1 MTYQQT
7 LDYLFSQL
15 PMFQRIG
22 ASAYKV
28 DLSNTT
34 ELCNLLGNPQHH
46 FKSVHIAGTN
56 GKGST
61 SHMLASIL
69 QEAGYTVGLYTSPH
83 LIDFRE
89 RIKINGEMISEQEVV
104 DFVTKYKK
112 DFEKINLSFFEWTVG
127 LAFDYFSNQKVD
139 IAVVETGLG
148 GRLDSTNVIIPEI
161 SIITNIGKDHMQFLG
176 DTLEKI
182 AVEKAGIIKKNV
194 PIIIGETQPEIKHVF
209 VSKAKELGSAIYFAD
224 QIIQQGLESDLK
236 GSYQKKNIKTV
247 LASVHELKKLE
258 FAISDEQIKSGLLH
272 VVRNTGLMGRWQTLG
287 LDPKIICD
295 TGHNEA
301 GIREVVSQLES
312 LTYNKLH
319 FVLGAVNDK
328 EIDSVLE
335 LLPKNAVYY
344 FCQAKIPRALDVN
357 ELKNKAKSY
366 RLNGNAYSSVKNA
379 YEEAKKT
386 ANKHDLIFIGGSTFV
401 VAEVLQ

>member
-1 MTYQQT
+1 MFYSQLMTYQQT

-28 DLSNTT
+28 DLSNTI

-182 AVEKAGIIKKNV
+182 AVEKAGIIKKCPHNNW
-194 PIIIGETQPEIKHVF
+194 GNTTRD
-209 VSKAKELGSAIYFAD
+209 KACVCF
-224 QIIQQGLESDLK
+224 
-236 GSYQKKNIKTV
+236 
-247 LASVHELKKLE
+247 
-258 FAISDEQIKSGLLH
+258 
-272 VVRNTGLMGRWQTLG
+272 
-287 LDPKIICD
+287 
-295 TGHNEA
+295 
-301 GIREVVSQLES
+301 
-312 LTYNKLH
+312 
-319 FVLGAVNDK
+319 
-328 EIDSVLE
+328 
-335 LLPKNAVYY
+335 
-344 FCQAKIPRALDVN
+344 
-357 ELKNKAKSY
+357 
-366 RLNGNAYSSVKNA
+366 
-379 YEEAKKT
+379 
-386 ANKHDLIFIGGSTFV
+386 
-401 VAEVLQ
+401 